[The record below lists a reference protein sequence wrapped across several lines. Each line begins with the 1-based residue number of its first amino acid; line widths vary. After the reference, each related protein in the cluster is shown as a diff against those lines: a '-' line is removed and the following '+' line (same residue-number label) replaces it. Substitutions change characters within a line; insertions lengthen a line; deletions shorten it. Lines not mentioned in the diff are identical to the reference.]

1 MIWGKQS
8 GFERSIR
15 ITSQND
21 DFLTQCTGQH
31 QRPGRNKRVQE
42 GSLSLSELDIYLLCP
57 GPWVLLVMG
66 FLKTTGPPS
75 SSAWRLSLEPNQYL
89 VSTWPNQALRLQMV
103 DPIDFLHNGQGQ
115 GQRHHRISDYLCPP
129 NSLSTGNSN

>member
-1 MIWGKQS
+1 MDLREALES
-8 GFERSIR
+8 SVRTM
-15 ITSQND
+15 TSSLSALVNTKG
-21 DFLTQCTGQH
+21 L
-31 QRPGRNKRVQE
+31 E
-42 GSLSLSELDIYLLCP
+42 GTRGSRKDLSLSELDIYLLCP
-57 GPWVLLVMG
+57 GPWMLLVIG
-66 FLKTTGPPS
+66 FLKTTGSPS

-115 GQRHHRISDYLCPP
+115 GQGHRHHRISDYLCPP